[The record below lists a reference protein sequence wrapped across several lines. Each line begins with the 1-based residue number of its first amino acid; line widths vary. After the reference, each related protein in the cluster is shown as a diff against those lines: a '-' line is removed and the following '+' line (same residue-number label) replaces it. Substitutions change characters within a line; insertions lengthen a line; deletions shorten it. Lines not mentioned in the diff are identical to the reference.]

1 MKFSKFEA
9 LEVRQQ
15 ELFEIS
21 NLVSKLSIERRS
33 FRSKDLP
40 VGQFRGRHRAG
51 ASRELGRGIGKP

>member
-15 ELFEIS
+15 ELFEI
-21 NLVSKLSIERRS
+21 VSKLSIERRS

-40 VGQFRGRHRAG
+40 VGEFRGRHV
-51 ASRELGRGIGKP
+51 RELLAN